1 MMTIKIN
8 YQSQKVNVYLKRNI
22 FNQISKVLDLS
33 KEYLIITDQ
42 NVGSL
47 YLKRLTNQ
55 LQKATSFVVA
65 PGERSKSFETV
76 NQIIN
81 FMLSKDI
88 GRDVTIIGLGGGVI
102 GDLSGFIAGIYKRG
116 VPFINI
122 PTSLLAQVD
131 SSIGGKTGINLGNY
145 KNQVGLIKHPH
156 TVIVDPLFLET
167 LPKNELLNGYA
178 ELIKYAFT
186 LDKTLY
192 DLLKER
198 EDALDELILRALSIK
213 AKITEKDEFEQG
225 KRKILNFGHTI
236 GHAIESLSNFQISHG
251 EAVALGMI
259 YETTNTDILE
269 KLIELLQLYKLPTE
283 YPNFNIENIINFIKA
298 DKKRTGDLLTIP
310 VVEQIGSSSLETL
323 SISKWK
329 ERWQ

>member
-1 MMTIKIN
+1 
-8 YQSQKVNVYLKRNI
+8 
-22 FNQISKVLDLS
+22 
-33 KEYLIITDQ
+33 
-42 NVGSL
+42 
-47 YLKRLTNQ
+47 
-55 LQKATSFVVA
+55 
-65 PGERSKSFETV
+65 
-76 NQIIN
+76 
-81 FMLSKDI
+81 
-88 GRDVTIIGLGGGVI
+88 
-102 GDLSGFIAGIYKRG
+102 
-116 VPFINI
+116 
-122 PTSLLAQVD
+122 
-131 SSIGGKTGINLGNY
+131 
-145 KNQVGLIKHPH
+145 
-156 TVIVDPLFLET
+156 
-167 LPKNELLNGYA
+167 
-178 ELIKYAFT
+178 
-186 LDKTLY
+186 
-192 DLLKER
+192 
-198 EDALDELILRALSIK
+198 LRALSIK

-225 KRKILNFGHTI
+225 ERKILNFGHTI